1 METARPRAVGL
12 RREGAPA
19 PRRLAE
25 LAPSPKRKRERDRS
39 LRPQH
44 WPSSSRFVLN
54 GALLMRIS
62 DFIARTITQ
71 RRALVWCG
79 VAALTIVCIVILLT
93 SLRLDSEIFNVLPGK
108 FPSVQGLK
116 IYDHDFEQTRE
127 LTFALVCD
135 PQDVDKLEEFA
146 PVFAERLRGQAW
158 CARVLAG
165 SPMTTADGI
174 RDLQSIAVPLLLNLE
189 PSAFDEAMS
198 ILQPDKIRDRLRRL
212 RQQIE
217 AGSPRPQF
225 ELSFDPLGLIAPALK
240 PFAQS
245 TAIEQE
251 QPLTSP
257 DRTMRIFL
265 VVTNQKSISAF
276 ECQHLMRRVNE
287 FRKTATDGWD
297 GSRPLQILVT
307 GRSAF
312 VSEISLSMRYDV
324 VATLLGSVVLVGT
337 IFFAGFRRWLPLA
350 GMAFC
355 LLLSCLVALTAGQLL
370 FGRLSMISVGF
381 CAILVGL
388 GVDFAILTIGRY
400 QQARAD
406 GESHQQAI
414 ATSVAKLGR
423 AVFFGAL
430 TTAVGFLAL
439 VLSGAM
445 SFAELGVLIAIGIF
459 VAGLFMCSI
468 LFLFVRDDR
477 RSTGILPV
485 GPTGI
490 LPAGATASANIE
502 SVKSLPAGKMPV
514 LRHDWLFDLVARY
527 VRGIVRRPAP
537 MLMFSCAVLL
547 LLTAIG
553 FSPVPPLEFETSTRS
568 LQPKNIRAG
577 HALETIMKKMPV
589 RWEPVLAIVRA
600 TNSQELH
607 DYWQKISAHWREFQ
621 AAGKIRGFSTPAAL
635 CPSPTW
641 MERNRDRL
649 RGINLQAA
657 HQALT
662 ETLEAEGF
670 SVEAFAPA
678 FALLDDLQRMA
689 DPGMPLPNWRTQLP
703 ESSSWWFL
711 IDRYFGQDPL
721 LTTGFVMTNG
731 PLATHEQSQELQRG
745 LSVPGVPLI
754 LTGWTYVLADLQP
767 WSHHQL
773 LIISALMAIFDISLL
788 AILYRDVRLWLIQII
803 TLAFGIGAMIATMKL
818 LNIHLN
824 LLNVLSFRLVLAIGV
839 DYGIYVVLVWQKT
852 HDVQHDVAGVVKP
865 VLLAGLTAISG
876 FGSLALARNPAL
888 TGLGIAC
895 AIGISWSLIATIF
908 FTLPAMAAAKPKG

>member
-1 METARPRAVGL
+1 
-12 RREGAPA
+12 
-19 PRRLAE
+19 
-25 LAPSPKRKRERDRS
+25 
-39 LRPQH
+39 
-44 WPSSSRFVLN
+44 
-54 GALLMRIS
+54 MRIS
-62 DFIARTITQ
+62 DFIARTVTQ
-71 RRALVWCG
+71 RCALVWCG
-79 VAALTIVCIVILLT
+79 VAVLTIVCIAILLT
-93 SLRLDSEIFNVLPGK
+93 SLRLDSEIFNVLPGR

-146 PVFAERLRGQAW
+146 PVFAERLRQQPW

-174 RDLQSIAVPLLLNLE
+174 RDLQWIAVPLLLNLE

-198 ILQPDKIRDRLRRL
+198 ILQPDKIRERLHRL

-287 FRKTATDGWD
+287 FRKTATEGWD

-324 VATLLGSVVLVGT
+324 VATLLGSVVLVST

-381 CAILVGL
+381 CAFLVGL

-400 QQARAD
+400 HQARAD
-406 GESHQQAI
+406 GEPHQQAI

-423 AVFFGAL
+423 AVFFSAL

-445 SFAELGVLIAIGIF
+445 SFSQLGVLIAIGIF

-468 LFLFVRDDR
+468 LFLFVRER
-477 RSTGILPV
+477 QKPV
-485 GPTGI
+485 
-490 LPAGATASANIE
+490 
-502 SVKSLPAGKMPV
+502 
-514 LRHDWLFDLVARY
+514 RHDWLFDLVARY

-537 MLMFSCAVLL
+537 MLMFSCAILL

-553 FSPVPPLEFETSTRS
+553 FSPVPPLRFEASTRS
-568 LQPKNIRAG
+568 LQPENIRAG
-577 HALETIMKKMPV
+577 QAIETIMRKMPV
-589 RWEPVLAIVRA
+589 RWEPVQAIVRA
-600 TNSQELH
+600 TNPQELH
-607 DYWQKISAHWREFQ
+607 DYWQRISAHWRELQ
-621 AAGKIRGFSTPAAL
+621 AAGKIKGFSTPAAL
-635 CPSPTW
+635 CTSPNW
-641 MERNRDRL
+641 MQANRRKL
-649 RGINLQAA
+649 STINFQAA
-657 HQALT
+657 R
-662 ETLEAEGF
+662 ETLEQTVDTEGF
-670 SVEAFAPA
+670 SRDSFAPA
-678 FALLDDLQRMA
+678 FALLDDLQHFT
-689 DPGMPLPNWRTQLP
+689 DPNVPLPDWRTQLP
-703 ESSSWWFL
+703 QSSSWWFL
-711 IDRYFGQDPL
+711 VDRYFGRDPL
-721 LTTGFVMTNG
+721 LTTGFVTTDQ
-731 PLATHEQSQELQRG
+731 PVSTHAQSQELGRDLPVAG
-745 LSVPGVPLI
+745 IPMIIS
-754 LTGWTYVLADLQP
+754 GWSYALADLQP

-788 AILYRDVRLWLIQII
+788 AILYRDLRLWLIQVI
-803 TLAFGIGAMIATMKL
+803 TLAFGIGAMIASMKL
-818 LNIHLN
+818 LQAHLN

-852 HDVQHDVAGVVKP
+852 REIEHDIAGVVKP
-865 VLLAGLTAISG
+865 VILAGLTAVSE
-876 FGSLALARNPAL
+876 FGSLAWARNPSIS
-888 TGLGIAC
+888 GLGIAC
-895 AIGISWSLIATIF
+895 AMGIFWSLIATIF
-908 FTLPAMAAAKPKG
+908 FTLPAMAAAQPKT